1 MLKFVDRKNKKYFC
15 VLCFQFRCEC
25 FLKWKV
31 NTVHSLM
38 RSHWTANTITSLHM
52 KVLYWLMRKCLMS
65 MFSLYSNSRCCCHS
79 DEDAAAGFSI
89 KLTVDFI
96 HMIHVFRTPSWCS
109 AALPPSPCT
118 DAPYCV
124 YCILR
129 AITVSLLNHFTPC
142 PLSTINVWFWFF

>member
-1 MLKFVDRKNKKYFC
+1 MLKFADRKNNKYFC
-15 VLCFQFRCEC
+15 VMCFQFRWEC
-25 FLKWKV
+25 FLKWKSEYCSFI
-31 NTVHSLM
+31 NEITLDC
-38 RSHWTANTITSLHM
+38 ANTITSLHM
-52 KVLYWLMRKCLMS
+52 KVLYWLMLKCLMS
-65 MFSLYSNSRCCCHS
+65 MFSLYSNSRCCCCHS

-118 DAPYCV
+118 DAPYYV

-129 AITVSLLNHFTPC
+129 TITISLLNHFIIEPPVHNQC
-142 PLSTINVWFWFF
+142 LI